1 MTPDM
6 RFTAQKIGKRI
17 ALIKPL
23 VQKARHPMAEFELE
37 LLEDAVAEPGSG
49 RSEGRV
55 PWDSYW
61 AGQDTNF
68 VLRGSFEIPES
79 YDEPALFLPLG
90 VAGDIF
96 THPEAI
102 AYIDGQLEASV
113 DRYHQL
119 IHLDPRLADGASHDL
134 MLHGWT
140 GLTSWPPDPSDPTRL
155 LIRPCHVVDLDPVL
169 QEFVT
174 LSEVTLETACH
185 KAVDS
190 NVRERLLHVLDRAY
204 LELDTR
210 GPSSAAFRD
219 TVAPALAHLRQGI
232 TSAGAPKEEVLHAI
246 GHAHMDIAYLWPISQ
261 IRRKNART
269 YANVLRL
276 MDRHPDVTFSHSQ
289 PQLYAYTKQD
299 YPEIFDAIKARIAE
313 GRWEVMGG
321 MWVEADCNI
330 PGGESLV
337 RQIVLGRRWF
347 EEHFGDVETP
357 VLWLPDTF
365 GFPWSLPQ
373 LMKQAGLDYFVT
385 NKLNWNQYNRL
396 PSSTTWWQGIDG
408 SRVLAHCLTT
418 PRDVQHLPFPTN
430 YKSDLSADE
439 VIGTI
444 TNARGPHMPVQPI
457 AYGYGDGGGGPT
469 DELVRMARAYG
480 SMPGAPKM
488 KMSFVREA
496 MAALA
501 TEGEALPVWNGE
513 LYLEG
518 HRGTYT
524 SQGWIKRANREAE
537 GLLHAAEAALV
548 MAEPAGVAEETRDVV
563 RGLWE
568 LLCLNQFHDIIT
580 GSSITAVF
588 DDARAD
594 MTHVHRGATTL
605 RDNALATLTD
615 NAGSDGFSVF
625 NAAPV
630 TSAAIIQIDESGHGQ
645 DIDGGSLA
653 VIEPVAAYS
662 YAPLVPADV
671 AQPVSTAETDSGV
684 ILENALVSLTV
695 SPDGRLASF
704 RDKRQSREALAP
716 NGPGAG
722 LWISED
728 RPVSWDAWDIDV
740 FHYERAEPVP
750 PPTSIR
756 LVETGPLR
764 ASVRIETNIG
774 TSRIVQHI
782 RLTADSPR
790 VDFCTWV
797 DWQERHTLLRAM
809 VPTTIHSPEARFE
822 IQWGEVARPTHRNT
836 SWDYAR
842 FEVPAQRWA
851 DLSERGF
858 GLALLND
865 CKYGHAAHDA
875 TLEIT
880 LLKSSTSPDPKA
892 DRGEHRFTY
901 ALMPHGGDLTEVRAE
916 ARRLNHPV
924 TVVAAGRGL
933 QEGSMVSA
941 SPDNVIV
948 ETLKPADDGRGFIL
962 RLYESDHRRC
972 RARLT
977 LPSFVV
983 RVLRTDLRERDGA
996 SLPVEN
1002 GEVSFDLAPFEI
1014 VTLRCLSAEHAP
1026 S

>member
-1 MTPDM
+1 MTPEL
-6 RFTAQKIGKRI
+6 RFTAQKIAKRI
-17 ALIKPL
+17 ELIKPL
-23 VQKARHPMAEFELE
+23 VQTTRHAMPEFVLE
-37 LLEDAVAEPGSG
+37 VLEDADAKPGSG
-49 RSEGRV
+49 ADHGTV

-68 VLRGSFEIPES
+68 VLRGSFELPEG
-79 YDEPALFLPLG
+79 YEKPALFLPLG

-96 THPEAI
+96 THPEAT
-102 AYIDGQLEASV
+102 AYIDGQLVASV

-119 IHLDPRLADGASHDL
+119 IYLDPEFADGQAHDL

-140 GLTSWPPDPSDPTRL
+140 GLTGWPPDASNPTRL
-155 LIRPCHVVDLDPVL
+155 MIRPCHVVDLDPVL

-174 LSEVTLETACH
+174 LSEVTLDTACH
-185 KAVDS
+185 NEVDS
-190 NVRERLLHVLDRAY
+190 NVRERLLHVLDQAY

-210 GPSSAAFRD
+210 GPFTAAFRD
-219 TVAPALAHLRQGI
+219 TVSPALAHLRQGI
-232 TSAGAPKEEVLHAI
+232 ASAGPPKEEVLHAI

-269 YANVLRL
+269 YSNVLRL

-299 YPEIFDAIKARIAE
+299 YPQVFDAIKTRIAE

-330 PGGESLV
+330 PSGESLV

-347 EEHFGDVETP
+347 EEEFGDVETP

-373 LMKQAGLDYFVT
+373 LMKQAGLEYFVT
-385 NKLNWNQYNRL
+385 NKLNWNQYNRM

-444 TNARGPHMPVQPI
+444 THARGPHMSARPI

-469 DELVRMARAYG
+469 DELVRMARAFG
-480 SMPGAPKM
+480 SMPGAPKLR
-488 KMSFVREA
+488 MSTVRDA

-501 TEGEALPVWNGE
+501 AEGDALPVWNGE

-537 GLLHAAEAALV
+537 ELLHAAEAALV
-548 MAEPAGVAEETRDVV
+548 MAHPAGVPAETLVELR
-563 RGLWE
+563 RLWE

-594 MTHVHRGATTL
+594 MARVRQGAVAL
-605 RDNALATLTD
+605 RDAALANLAVG
-615 NAGSDGFSVF
+615 AGLSVF
-625 NAAPV
+625 NPAPV
-630 TSAAIIQIDESGHGQ
+630 PSAAIVELKEPGHGQ
-645 DIDGGSLA
+645 DITGGSLA
-653 VIEPVAAYS
+653 AISPVPG
-662 YAPLVPADV
+662 YAIVPFQLADPPD
-671 AQPVSTAETDSGV
+671 AVSARETADGIT
-684 ILENALVSLTV
+684 LENALVSITV
-695 SPDGRLASF
+695 SPDGRVPSF
-704 RDKRQSREALAP
+704 FDKRQSREIIDTREPA
-716 NGPGAG
+716 AG

-740 FHYERAEPVP
+740 FHYERAEPIPAPV
-750 PPTSIR
+750 SVAID
-756 LVETGPLR
+756 ETGPLR
-764 ASVRIETNIG
+764 ASVRVEPTIG
-774 TSRIVQHI
+774 NSRIIQHI
-782 RLTADSPR
+782 RLWAGSPR
-790 VDFCTWV
+790 VDFYTWAN
-797 DWQERHTLLRAM
+797 WQERHTLLRAK
-809 VPTTIHSPEARFE
+809 VPTTIHSAEARFE
-822 IQWGEVARPTHRNT
+822 IQWGEIARPTHRNT

-865 CKYGHAAHDA
+865 SKYGHAAHDS

-880 LLKSSTSPDPKA
+880 LIKSSTSPDPKA

-901 ALMPHGGDLTEVRAE
+901 ALMPHDGDLAQVRAE
-916 ARRLNHPV
+916 ARRLNQPV
-924 TVVAAGRGL
+924 VVV
-933 QEGSMVSA
+933 EGQPRPKPPLVAVS
-941 SPDNVIV
+941 PETVIV
-948 ETLKPADDGRGFIL
+948 ETVKPADDGRGFIL
-962 RLYESDHRRC
+962 RVYESDHRRC
-972 RARLT
+972 RARLA
-977 LPSFVV
+977 LGPSVGQ
-983 RVLRTDLRERDGA
+983 VLRTDLREQDA
-996 SLPVEN
+996 DPVPVEN
-1002 GEVSFDLAPFEI
+1002 GEVILDLNPFEI
-1014 VTLRCLSAEHAP
+1014 VTLRCLP
-1026 S
+1026 G